1 LKIPLRYNL
10 RSLLV
15 RWPGSLMTAGGI
27 GLTVAIVVTMMALV
41 GGLENTFVDT
51 GHDGQLVVLRQGSIN
66 EVNSFINRDLFPAV
80 RFLPGVA
87 RDGRGEPLVSGEIV
101 VVINN
106 TRVDGQSSNMIVRGL
121 TETGFVL
128 RPEVRIVAG
137 RKFRPGLREIMAS
150 RALAERFRN
159 MALGETIRFARSQWK
174 VVGIFDT
181 GGTAY
186 DSEAWADYTEI
197 SQDWDR
203 PVYSSMLLRAES
215 AAAADEIRRRVAADP
230 RINLQ
235 ALPQREY
242 FAGQTGAAA
251 GGTKALGYFIAVVV
265 GIGACFA
272 AMNMMY
278 GAVMS
283 RAAEIATLRAVGF
296 RRRHVLA
303 SFLAES
309 LIVGVAGGV
318 LGCLLAL
325 PMHGISSGTANFQTY
340 SEVLFNFRITPGI
353 LLRGLAYAAAVGA
366 LGGYLP
372 ARRAARMKL
381 IDVIRE

>member
-1 LKIPLRYNL
+1 MKIPLRYNL

-66 EVNSFINRDLFPAV
+66 EVNSFINRDLFPTV

-128 RPEVRIVAG
+128 RPEVRVVAG

-159 MALGETIRFARSQWK
+159 MALGETIRFARSEWK
-174 VVGIFDT
+174 VVGIFDA

-381 IDVIRE
+381 IDAIRE

>member
-1 LKIPLRYNL
+1 MKIPLRYNL

-128 RPEVRIVAG
+128 RPEVRVVAG

-159 MALGETIRFARSQWK
+159 MALGETIRFARSEWK
-174 VVGIFDT
+174 VVGIFDA

-283 RAAEIATLRAVGF
+283 RTTEIATLRAVGF
-296 RRRHVLA
+296 RRRHLLA

-353 LLRGLAYAAAVGA
+353 LLRGLAYAAGVGA

>member
-1 LKIPLRYNL
+1 MKIPLRYNL

-87 RDGRGEPLVSGEIV
+87 RDGRGEPLVSEEIV

-159 MALGETIRFARSQWK
+159 MALGETIRFARSEWK

>member
-87 RDGRGEPLVSGEIV
+87 RDGRGEPLVSEEIV

-159 MALGETIRFARSQWK
+159 MALGETIRFARSEWK